1 MAETETHRDNP
12 TPAPVHVQ
20 DKGGSSTMLWLL
32 LLLAI
37 AAGLWWMSRD
47 TAGSAS
53 NAPAPA
59 LDGSASNLPAPVAEE
74 GTAAVAATAPA
85 KKATTTSKRTPAVR
99 RDREPQLIA
108 SSQVM
113 PRYPAA
119 ALRSG
124 ETGTVMVEVAVDS
137 KGVPTDVSI
146 ENRSGNRELDRAA
159 LSAVKQWRFQPALRD
174 GTQVASTVMVPVQFE
189 LDPASSMASN

>member
-20 DKGGSSTMLWLL
+20 DKGGSSTMLWLRL
-32 LLLAI
+32 FLAI
-37 AAGLWWMSRD
+37 AAGFWWMSRD

-59 LDGSASNLPAPVAEE
+59 LDGSASTLPAPVANE

-85 KKATTTSKRTPAVR
+85 KKATTSKRTPAVR
-99 RDREPQLIA
+99 RDRDPQLIA

-137 KGVPTDVSI
+137 KGVPTNVSI

>member
-1 MAETETHRDNP
+1 MAETETHGDNP

-32 LLLAI
+32 LLLTI

-47 TAGSAS
+47 TAGSAF

-59 LDGSASNLPAPVAEE
+59 LDGSASTLPAPVADE

-85 KKATTTSKRTPAVR
+85 KKATTSKRTPAVR

>member
-59 LDGSASNLPAPVAEE
+59 LDGSASTLPAPVSDE

-85 KKATTTSKRTPAVR
+85 KKATTSKRTPAVR

-124 ETGTVMVEVAVDS
+124 ETGTVTVEVDVDS
-137 KGVPTDVSI
+137 KGVPTNVSI

-159 LSAVKQWRFQPALRD
+159 LSAVRNWRFQPALRD
-174 GTQVASTVMVPVQFE
+174 GKPVASAVQVPVAFVLE
-189 LDPASSMASN
+189 DERGARR

>member
-12 TPAPVHVQ
+12 TTAPVHVQ

-59 LDGSASNLPAPVAEE
+59 LDGSASTLPAPVADE

-85 KKATTTSKRTPAVR
+85 KKATTSKRTPAVR

-124 ETGTVMVEVAVDS
+124 ETGTVMVEVDVDS

>member
-20 DKGGSSTMLWLL
+20 DKGGSSTRLWLL

-59 LDGSASNLPAPVAEE
+59 LDGSASTLPAPVADE

-85 KKATTTSKRTPAVR
+85 KKATTSKRTPAVR

-124 ETGTVMVEVAVDS
+124 ETGTVMVEVDVDS

>member
-59 LDGSASNLPAPVAEE
+59 LDGSASTLPAPVAEE

>member
-37 AAGLWWMSRD
+37 AAGLWWMNRD

-59 LDGSASNLPAPVAEE
+59 LDGSASTLPAPVAEE

-85 KKATTTSKRTPAVR
+85 KKATATSKRTPAVR

-124 ETGTVMVEVAVDS
+124 ETGTVMVEVDVDS

-174 GTQVASTVMVPVQFE
+174 GKQVASTVMVPVQFE

>member
-47 TAGSAS
+47 TAGSAF

-59 LDGSASNLPAPVAEE
+59 LDGSASTLPAPVADV

-85 KKATTTSKRTPAVR
+85 KKATATSKRTPAVR

>member
-59 LDGSASNLPAPVAEE
+59 LDGSASTLPAPVAEE
-74 GTAAVAATAPA
+74 GPAAVAATAPA

-119 ALRSG
+119 AQRSG

-174 GTQVASTVMVPVQFE
+174 GKQVASTVMVPVLFD
-189 LDPASSMASN
+189 LDPASSLASN